1 MTSISRQGSGDGKDS
16 QDSADGRSPPASG
29 AAQRILVVDDDR
41 DFADTVVQLLQ
52 MDGFEVDIAHSIA
65 AARQVLAMHPPQV
78 ALIDIRLGDGSGLD
92 LATEIK
98 AARSDISC
106 VMMTA
111 YASVDSAVSALQE
124 GAHDYLRKPFYT
136 RDLLSTIN
144 RCLERNALVRD
155 RDRAEAALRER
166 NLELETLNLRLES
179 LVQSMQT
186 VSGSDSIG
194 QLCHALAR
202 QAVDLIAAAR
212 GSVTLRSRDG
222 QTIESVEIVGG
233 DRGRDRLG
241 SRSAAS
247 TPAIAVGNTLDL
259 PLLSADQRP
268 IGSVNVQ
275 SADDRSLTIQDRE
288 LLEILA
294 SHASEAI
301 HRLQAL
307 DRVSGSEARMRDIID
322 NSPSMISLQD
332 PDGRFLIVNARFEE
346 WFGVRGEVPVGRSP
360 AAVLPGA
367 TADLF
372 RDARAGDGSRHAER
386 QRDVAA
392 DFADGTAR
400 TLSLTRFPV
409 HAPDGRLL
417 SVGTIAT
424 DVTEQRMAEEH
435 LRRAHKMEAL
445 GQLTGGVAHDF
456 NNLLAVIA
464 GNLSL
469 LKQETEGIG
478 ETAEVIEDAIDAAQ
492 AGADLTHRLLAFGRL
507 QTLRPQRVDGR
518 ALLTKMSR
526 VLTRAL
532 GETVDLVAE
541 PADDLWPIRVDRSQL
556 ESCLLNLALNARDAM
571 ADGGELR
578 ITAENSDRGG
588 SGTDGMGPGETGHNV
603 LFTVS
608 DSGTGMDDDV
618 LSRAVQPFFT
628 TKSSGEGSGLG
639 LSMVDGFVEQSGG
652 RLEISSTPG
661 RGTTVRVYLPRCPE
675 HTGDGASIDVPAPD
689 RGGHGGRILVVEDQP
704 KVRRLAGRIL
714 TRLGYEVLESG
725 NAADALHILAGS
737 ADIDL
742 LFTDI
747 VLPGGMSG
755 VELAD
760 EARRRRPGLKVL
772 YTSGYAPESVLD
784 KDRSDRE
791 APLVRKPFQM
801 EDLAK
806 TVRHA
811 LDLPRR
817 P

>member
-1 MTSISRQGSGDGKDS
+1 MTSTPRQGLRDGKDS
-16 QDSADGRSPPASG
+16 SQSAEGRHPPDSDAVR
-29 AAQRILVVDDDR
+29 RILVVDDDR

-52 MDGFEVDIAHSIA
+52 MDGFEVDVAHSIA
-65 AARQVLAMHPPQV
+65 AARQALAAHVPQV
-78 ALIDIRLGDGSGLD
+78 ALIDIRMGDGSGLD

-111 YASVDSAVSALQE
+111 YASVDTAVSALQE

-155 RDRAEAALRER
+155 RDRAESALRER
-166 NLELETLNLRLES
+166 NLELETLNARLES

-194 QLCHALAR
+194 RLCRALAS
-202 QAVDLIAAAR
+202 QAVNLTAAAR
-212 GSVTLRSRDG
+212 GSVALRSRDG
-222 QTIESVEIVGG
+222 QPIESVEIAGG
-233 DRGRDRLG
+233 EQGRDPPG
-241 SRSAAS
+241 SRPSTAA
-247 TPAIAVGNTLDL
+247 TVVGSILTL

-268 IGSVNVQ
+268 IGTLTVHA
-275 SADDRSLTIQDRE
+275 ADDRSLTIQDRE

-332 PDGRFLIVNARFEE
+332 PDGRFLIVNTRFEE
-346 WFGVRGEVPVGRSP
+346 WFGVRGEVPVGRAP
-360 AAVLPGA
+360 AAVLPREA
-367 TADLF
+367 ADLF
-372 RDARAGDGSRHAER
+372 LDERAGDGYRRAER
-386 QRDVAA
+386 QRDVAV
-392 DFADGTAR
+392 DFADGTTR

-409 HAPDGRLL
+409 HGPDGRLL

-469 LKQETEGIG
+469 VKREAEWTG
-478 ETAEVIEDAIDAAQ
+478 ELAEVIEDAIDAAE
-492 AGADLTHRLLAFGRL
+492 AGSELTHRLLAFGRL

-571 ADGGELR
+571 AQGGELR
-578 ITAENSDRGG
+578 ITAENSDRGRPERRRDG
-588 SGTDGMGPGETGHNV
+588 S
-603 LFTVS
+603 
-608 DSGTGMDDDV
+608 
-618 LSRAVQPFFT
+618 R
-628 TKSSGEGSGLG
+628 
-639 LSMVDGFVEQSGG
+639 
-652 RLEISSTPG
+652 
-661 RGTTVRVYLPRCPE
+661 
-675 HTGDGASIDVPAPD
+675 
-689 RGGHGGRILVVEDQP
+689 RGGTLCAVHRVGLRHGHG
-704 KVRRLAGRIL
+704 
-714 TRLGYEVLESG
+714 
-725 NAADALHILAGS
+725 
-737 ADIDL
+737 
-742 LFTDI
+742 
-747 VLPGGMSG
+747 
-755 VELAD
+755 
-760 EARRRRPGLKVL
+760 
-772 YTSGYAPESVLD
+772 
-784 KDRSDRE
+784 
-791 APLVRKPFQM
+791 
-801 EDLAK
+801 
-806 TVRHA
+806 
-811 LDLPRR
+811 
-817 P
+817 